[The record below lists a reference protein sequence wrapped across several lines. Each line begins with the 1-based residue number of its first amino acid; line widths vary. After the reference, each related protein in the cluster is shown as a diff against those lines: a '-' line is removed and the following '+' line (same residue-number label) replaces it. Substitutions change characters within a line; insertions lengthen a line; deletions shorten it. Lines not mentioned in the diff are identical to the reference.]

1 MITEDSF
8 AAFVSQ
14 AGKEQSRGFV
24 SAYPREYEEVKWSG
38 LQKGVPS
45 ILRFVGKAPDAIGRD
60 KTDAKSMYISWIVSD
75 SGSQFKWV
83 RPTPSDDPNH
93 IFNRF
98 LRTVTKGK
106 WNDET
111 RTKSYVL
118 ESKDSELLNKVLKNG
133 RTPEDPQYNYER
145 GWLGREM
152 YLVNVIDRTQMQW
165 HKDHKHTMLLAGDMR
180 TSPDGREFVTEGV
193 SKPSLKPKILHLFEC
208 YGDWSKYDIALTRT
222 GVKDNP
228 YIAVNASK
236 VPEEVKPDYR
246 RYISTEPLTA
256 EEASW
261 ERYDLDKIFAP
272 TSATKFLNRMKD
284 TITKVDKLFNTHFL
298 QEFEALS
305 AKEKEQWKQEYGD
318 EFQTSEES
326 SASNPVTLTE
336 ADEKTLDI
344 AMETAAV
351 GETLYDPACDPLAAP
366 METPKEEAPKRVVRK
381 SASVTSPEQLPY
393 FTTLTAKDQA
403 FVKET
408 FRSATQVSDVKW
420 DSEWDTSKGFTLL
433 ECPECGSFGPDAVLG
448 CPFCGTKFEG

>member
-1 MITEDSF
+1 
-8 AAFVSQ
+8 
-14 AGKEQSRGFV
+14 
-24 SAYPREYEEVKWSG
+24 
-38 LQKGVPS
+38 
-45 ILRFVGKAPDAIGRD
+45 
-60 KTDAKSMYISWIVSD
+60 
-75 SGSQFKWV
+75 
-83 RPTPSDDPNH
+83 
-93 IFNRF
+93 
-98 LRTVTKGK
+98 
-106 WNDET
+106 
-111 RTKSYVL
+111 
-118 ESKDSELLNKVLKNG
+118 
-133 RTPEDPQYNYER
+133 
-145 GWLGREM
+145 
-152 YLVNVIDRTQMQW
+152 MQW

-246 RYISTEPLTA
+246 RYISTEPLTE

-318 EFQTSEES
+318 ETYTPEEPAVS
-326 SASNPVTLTE
+326 TPVTLTE
-336 ADEKTLDI
+336 ADEKTLDT
-344 AMETAAV
+344 AMETAAE

-366 METPKEEAPKRVVRK
+366 METPKEETPKRVVRR
-381 SASVTSPEQLPY
+381 STSVTSPEQLPY
-393 FTTLTAKDQA
+393 FTTLTAEDQA

>member
-1 MITEDSF
+1 MITDDSF

-14 AGKEQSRGFV
+14 AGKEQSRGSSF
-24 SAYPREYEEVKWSG
+24 YPREYEEIKWSG

-45 ILRFVGKAPDAIGRD
+45 ILRFVGKAPDAVGRD
-60 KTDAKSMYISWIVSD
+60 KTDAKSMYISWITSD
-75 SGSQFKWV
+75 SGTPFKWV

-118 ESKDSELLNKVLKNG
+118 ESKDPELLNKVLKNG
-133 RTPEDPQYNYER
+133 RTPDDPQYNYEK
-145 GWLGREM
+145 GWTGREM
-152 YLVNVIDRTQMQW
+152 YLANVIDRTQMQW

-180 TSPDGREFVTEGV
+180 TAADGREFVTEGV

-208 YGDWSKYDIALTRT
+208 YGDWSKYDIALIRT

-236 VPEEVKPDYR
+236 VPEEVKPDDYR

-261 ERYDLDKIFAP
+261 ERYDLDKLFSP

-318 EFQTSEES
+318 EFSESTEVSTPTPVQVSTQDES
-326 SASNPVTLTE
+326 THECAVTA
-336 ADEKTLDI
+336 ADE
-344 AMETAAV
+344 A
-351 GETLYDPACDPLAAP
+351 ETLYDPMCSPLEAAV
-366 METPKEEAPKRVVRK
+366 EEPKEEAPKRVVRK
-381 SASVTSPEQLPY
+381 SASVTAPEKLPY
-393 FTTLTAKDQA
+393 FTSLTAEDQA

-408 FRSATQVSDVKW
+408 FRSATQVSDKKW

-433 ECPECGSFGPDAVLG
+433 ECPECGSFGPEVIMG
-448 CPFCGTKFEG
+448 CPFCGAKFEG

>member
-1 MITEDSF
+1 MITDDSF

-14 AGKEQSRGFV
+14 AGKEQSRGF
-24 SAYPREYEEVKWSG
+24 SSFPREYEEIKWSG

-45 ILRFVGKAPDAIGRD
+45 ILRFVGKAPDANGRD
-60 KTDAKSMYISWIVSD
+60 KTDAKSMYISWITSD
-75 SGSQFKWV
+75 SGTPFKWV

-118 ESKDSELLNKVLKNG
+118 ESKDPELLNKVLKNG
-133 RTPEDPQYNYER
+133 RTPDDPQYNYEK
-145 GWLGREM
+145 GWMGREM
-152 YLVNVIDRTQMQW
+152 YLANVIDRTQMQW

-180 TSPDGREFVTEGV
+180 TAADGREFVTEGV

-208 YGDWSKYDIALTRT
+208 YGDWSKYDIALIRT

-236 VPEEVKPDYR
+236 VPEEVKPDEYR

-272 TSATKFLNRMKD
+272 TTATKFLNRMKD

-318 EFQTSEES
+318 ESSESTEVSTPTPVQVSTQDES
-326 SASNPVTLTE
+326 THECAVAA
-336 ADEKTLDI
+336 ADE
-344 AMETAAV
+344 A
-351 GETLYDPACDPLAAP
+351 ETLYDPMCSPLEATV
-366 METPKEEAPKRVVRK
+366 EEPKEEAPKRVVRK
-381 SASVTSPEQLPY
+381 SASVTAPENLPY
-393 FTTLTAKDQA
+393 FISLTAEDQA

-408 FRSATQVSDVKW
+408 FHSATQVSDKKW

-433 ECPECGSFGPDAVLG
+433 ECPECGSFGPEVIMG
-448 CPFCGTKFEG
+448 CPFCGAKFEG